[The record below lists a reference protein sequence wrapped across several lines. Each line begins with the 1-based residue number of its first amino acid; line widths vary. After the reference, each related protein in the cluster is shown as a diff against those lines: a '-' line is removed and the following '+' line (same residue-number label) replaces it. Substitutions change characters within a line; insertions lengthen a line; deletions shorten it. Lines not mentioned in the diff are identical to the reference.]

1 MKIQIIIDE
10 NTITEEEN
18 NKIKSSF
25 KNCDFIDSKID
36 DFFTFGF
43 ENVQGTRFD
52 TIYVS
57 RSSRNYFIVDSDGKQ
72 WYPTLIQID
81 HNLKWWQKNNEG
93 SVDAKAKTVDDF
105 IQGNIYTLF
114 SEKYAF
120 TNDFTLS
127 KKNTTAIYSRIS
139 LGDEFDEETEDVISV
154 YSLGRFYGRH
164 KRADNMDF
172 LSSKIEM
179 KYSKTQHQLDVLSNF
194 IKNSLEYFLER
205 SSTTY
210 DYFCYI
216 PAKKDQFDR
225 FKKAIPNNILKLNR
239 EVDSLKQ
246 KNQVEREKEME
257 GSISVVEGIDVR
269 GKKILFVDDVI
280 TTGTSLNEVVKV
292 LYANGAE
299 KVTVLSLAQTYQS
312 YLEANEIP
320 CPKCKSL
327 VQIRY
332 RNANGDPFLVCKN
345 PECNEKFGAKI
356 YLFKIYYF
364 IYGMIHLNDWKD

>member
-1 MKIQIIIDE
+1 MKIQIIIDQ
-10 NTITEEEN
+10 NTITEEESD
-18 NKIKSSF
+18 KIKSSF

-36 DFFTFGF
+36 DFFTFDF

-57 RSSRNYFIVDSDGKQ
+57 RSSRNYYIVDSDGKQ

-81 HNLKWWQKNNEG
+81 SNMWGKNENF
-93 SVDAKAKTVDDF
+93 VDAKAKTVDDF

-120 TNDFTLS
+120 TNDFERS
-127 KKNTTAIYSRIS
+127 KENTTAIYSRIS
-139 LGDEFDEETEDVISV
+139 LGDEFDEEDEDAILV

-179 KYSKTQHQLDVLSNF
+179 KYSKTQQQWDVLSNF

-216 PAKKDQFDR
+216 PAKKNQFDR

-239 EVDSLKQ
+239 ELDSLKQ
-246 KNQVEREKEME
+246 MTQDEREKEME

-280 TTGTSLNEVVKV
+280 TTGTTLNEVTKV
-292 LYANGAE
+292 LCSNGAE
-299 KVTVLSLAQTYQS
+299 KVVVLSVAQTYKS
-312 YLEANEIP
+312 YLEANEIA
-320 CPKCKSL
+320 CPYCQSR
-327 VQIRY
+327 VQIRF
-332 RNANGDPFLVCKN
+332 RNDNGNPFLVCMN
-345 PECNEKFGAKI
+345 PECNKKFGANQS
-356 YLFKIYYF
+356 LFKIYYF
-364 IYGMIHLNDWKD
+364 IYGIKHLNAWKD